1 MENLLEHDER
11 HVRRIRRFVR
21 RHIGRLVIV
30 ELFDGTIFTG
40 VILSSGL
47 LTFRLRIRRRNR
59 RVIIVIAFR
68 EVRRIR
74 LA

>member
-1 MENLLEHDER
+1 MENLLGHEER
-11 HVRRIRRFVR
+11 HVPRIRRFVR

-47 LTFRLRIRRRNR
+47 VTFRLRIRRRNR
-59 RVIIVIAFR
+59 RIIIVIAFR
-68 EVRRIR
+68 KVRRIR
-74 LA
+74 LI